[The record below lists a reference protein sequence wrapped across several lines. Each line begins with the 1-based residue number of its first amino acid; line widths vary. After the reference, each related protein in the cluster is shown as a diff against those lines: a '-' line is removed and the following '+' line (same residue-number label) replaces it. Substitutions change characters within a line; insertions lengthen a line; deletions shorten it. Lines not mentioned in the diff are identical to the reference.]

1 MKSIQYRG
9 SVGVIINNQEG
20 EFIHT
25 KKGLR
30 KGDPLSPLLFNIVVD
45 VLLRMLQK
53 AMSIHMIKRLG
64 CDLVE
69 GGVVSL

>member
-1 MKSIQYRG
+1 
-9 SVGVIINNQEG
+9 
-20 EFIHT
+20 
-25 KKGLR
+25 
-30 KGDPLSPLLFNIVVD
+30 